1 MDESSEIHEEVSK
14 VYTIAL
20 CDDEPRELERIEQFL
35 SDYQEAKAGTVCQSR
50 RFKCAE
56 DLLSEMREEK
66 LVPDL
71 VLLDILMPEKNGI
84 EAAAELRRMGS
95 KVPIIF
101 LTTSRE
107 YALRAYGV
115 DAMQYLVKPLEHKR
129 FFHVMDAAMEQM
141 QRQKGNRIVIKVKGG
156 IRQMLPDDIVYCESQ
171 RNYQGLYLLAEEC
184 RCRMTTGELWSILN
198 RFPQFVRCGCSYILN
213 MDHII
218 SVQQRQIRMDNGS
231 VIYIPQN
238 KASEFKKEYFSY
250 YFS

>member
-1 MDESSEIHEEVSK
+1 MYI
-14 VYTIAL
+14 IAL
-20 CDDEPRELERIEQFL
+20 CDDEPKELERIEEFL
-35 SDYQEAKAGTVCQSR
+35 ADYQEAKTEPVFQSR
-50 RFKCAE
+50 RFERAA
-56 DLLSEMREEK
+56 DLLTQMQEGK
-66 LVPDL
+66 LAPDL
-71 VLLDILMPEKNGI
+71 LLLDILMPGQSGI
-84 EAAAELRRMGS
+84 EAAEELRRMGS
-95 KVPIIF
+95 KVPIVF
-101 LTTSRE
+101 LTSSRE

-115 DAMQYLVKPLEHKR
+115 DAIQYLVKPLERKR
-129 FFHVMDAAMEQM
+129 FFQMMDTAIEQM
-141 QRQKGNRIVIKVKGG
+141 QRQKGSRIVLKVKGG

-184 RCRMTTGELWSILN
+184 RCRMTTGELWTILN

-213 MDHII
+213 MNHII